1 MLEFQNVTFSYD
13 KSIVLEDVSFRL
25 EEGNFYYLIGK
36 SGAGKTTLFQLIYFN
51 LFPDEGAVILNE
63 YDSESVKQ
71 SQIPDI
77 RKKLGI
83 VFQDFKLLEDKTVFE
98 NLDFVLRITGV
109 KKKERNKKIFKVL
122 TDVGLTHKQN
132 NFPDQLSGGERQR
145 VAIARAIINDPVL
158 LLADEPT
165 GNLDPET
172 SNEIM
177 EILKKIN
184 ARGTTV
190 LLATHN
196 YNLVKRHDAKIFK
209 LDKGRIVKVV
219 LKPSAKSTPNS

>member
-1 MLEFQNVTFSYD
+1 MLEFNNVTFLYD
-13 KSIVLEDVSFRL
+13 KAPVLSDLSLTL

-51 LFPDEGAVILNE
+51 LFPGEGSVSLNGFNTE
-63 YDSESVKQ
+63 TIRSSD
-71 SQIPDI
+71 IPKI

-83 VFQDFKLLEDKTVFE
+83 VFQDFKLLEDKTVSE
-98 NLDFVLRITGV
+98 NLDFVLRITGTGR
-109 KKKERNKKIFKVL
+109 KERNKKILKVL
-122 TDVGLTHKQN
+122 ADVGLSHKIH
-132 NFPDQLSGGERQR
+132 NFPNELSGGEKQR

-172 SNEIM
+172 SAEIM
-177 EILKKIN
+177 EILHKIN

-196 YNLVKRHDAKIFK
+196 YNLVKKAKNKILK
-209 LDKGRIVKVV
+209 LENGKIIKVV
-219 LKPSAKSTPNS
+219 LKQKSA

>member
-1 MLEFQNVTFSYD
+1 MMLEFNNVTFLYD
-13 KSIVLEDVSFRL
+13 KSPVLSELSFTL
-25 EEGNFYYLIGK
+25 EEGNFYFLIGK

-51 LFPDEGAVILNE
+51 LFPDEGSISLNGFS
-63 YDSESVKQ
+63 SETIS
-71 SQIPDI
+71 SSDIPKL

-83 VFQDFKLLEDKTVFE
+83 VFQDFKLLEDRTVGE
-98 NLDFVLRITGV
+98 NLDFVLRITGTGR
-109 KKKERNKKIFKVL
+109 KERNKKILKVL
-122 TDVGLTHKQN
+122 ADVGLSHKIHN
-132 NFPDQLSGGERQR
+132 LPDELSGGEKQR

-172 SNEIM
+172 SAEIM
-177 EILKKIN
+177 EILYKIN

-196 YNLVKRHDAKIFK
+196 YNLVKKAKNKILK
-209 LDKGRIVKVV
+209 LENGKIVKVV
-219 LKPSAKSTPNS
+219 LKQKST